1 MLHLTDTGLS
11 VYDDLVPV
19 SYAYEQ
25 DLLTCFNDAEREQ
38 FSELIDRLYQHAESS
53 IAKAP

>member
-1 MLHLTDTGLS
+1 M
-11 VYDDLVPV
+11 PV